1 MPIILQHLFAIG
13 GFHGIL
19 LFCLL
24 TIGSDN
30 TKANKI
36 LGVWCLFLGLFFLG
50 ILVNVQTSLNIFS
63 FFIGWNV
70 YLPAS
75 FGALLYLYCRQAI
88 TDRSFSSADIL
99 HVLPVLAC
107 YLLNIDDLFTAAEIK
122 LSWATAPADNN
133 SSLQLSQWIIYSQAF
148 IYLGFSFQM
157 VRKYQR
163 AAKNNLA
170 DFNPEIFRW
179 IWILLILTLSV
190 WSFKLV
196 SSSETLYFLS
206 VISDLV
212 IIFLIYGV
220 ALAQWRNPKL
230 FKINKIEEI
239 SASIQDTQTNN
250 AQTNSSAA
258 GLLDSSTRESISTRV
273 KQFMDEE
280 HAYKDS
286 QLNLLRLAQL
296 IGVSTHHLSETL
308 NQHQGKNFYQFINDY
323 RVNYVREMLAQQ
335 QTAKILDLAMTA
347 GFSSKSTFNA
357 VFKQT
362 TGLSPTQYRQKLTN
376 TTD

>member
-296 IGVSTHHLSETL
+296 IGVSTHHLSEAL

>member
-13 GFHGIL
+13 GFYGIL

-50 ILVNVQTSLNIFS
+50 ILVNVQTSLNVFA

-88 TDRSFSSADIL
+88 TDRNFSSTDIL

-107 YLLNIDDLFTAAEIK
+107 YLLNIDALFTAAEIK
-122 LSWATAPADNN
+122 ITWATAPADDNAP
-133 SSLQLSQWIIYSQAF
+133 LQLSQLIIYSQAF
-148 IYLGFSFQM
+148 IYLAFSFQM
-157 VRKYQR
+157 VNKYQR
-163 AAKNNLA
+163 TAKNNLA

-179 IWILLILTLSV
+179 IWILLILTLCV

-230 FKINKIEEI
+230 FKVNKIEEI
-239 SASIQDTQTNN
+239 SVSVQDTDPTN
-250 AQTNSSAA
+250 AQTNSSPS
-258 GLLDSSTRESISTRV
+258 GLLDSSTREIISTRV

-286 QLNLLRLAQL
+286 QLNLLRLAEL
-296 IGVSTHHLSETL
+296 IGVSTHHLSEAL

-335 QTAKILDLAMTA
+335 PTAKILDLAMTA

-357 VFKQT
+357 VFKQA
-362 TGLSPTQYRQKLTN
+362 TGLSPTQYRQTLSN
-376 TTD
+376 TSD

>member
-50 ILVNVQTSLNIFS
+50 ILVNVQTSLNIFT
-63 FFIGWNV
+63 FFIKWNV

-122 LSWATAPADNN
+122 LTWATEPADNN
-133 SSLQLSQWIIYSQAF
+133 PSFPFSQWITYSQAF

-157 VRKYQR
+157 VNKYQR

-239 SASIQDTQTNN
+239 TVSIQYTKDNSTQANN
-250 AQTNSSAA
+250 SPSR
-258 GLLDSSTRESISTRV
+258 LLDRSTRESILTSV
-273 KQFMDEE
+273 KQFMDTE

-286 QLNLLRLAQL
+286 QLNLMRLAQL
-296 IGVSTHHLSETL
+296 IGVSTHHLSEAL
-308 NQHQGKNFYQFINDY
+308 NQHEGKNFYQFINDY
-323 RVNYVREMLAQQ
+323 RVNYVREML
-335 QTAKILDLAMTA
+335 TKEHSAKILDLAMTA

-362 TGLSPTQYRQKLTN
+362 TGVSPTQYRQKLSN
-376 TTD
+376 ISD